1 MKMKT
6 DIKRLMILRDSYVR
20 EREKRIND
28 YEEKVQTGE
37 TEGLGLLSE
46 IINILGAKINDID
59 EKIGGRNGVD

>member
-1 MKMKT
+1 MKT

-28 YEEKVQTGE
+28 YEEKVQAGE

>member
-1 MKMKT
+1 MKT
-6 DIKRLMILRDSYVR
+6 DIKRLMILRDSYVK

-28 YEEKVQTGE
+28 YEEKVQAGE

>member
-1 MKMKT
+1 MKT

>member
-1 MKMKT
+1 MKT
-6 DIKRLMILRDSYVR
+6 DTKRLMILRDSYVK

-28 YEEKVQTGE
+28 YEEKVQAGE